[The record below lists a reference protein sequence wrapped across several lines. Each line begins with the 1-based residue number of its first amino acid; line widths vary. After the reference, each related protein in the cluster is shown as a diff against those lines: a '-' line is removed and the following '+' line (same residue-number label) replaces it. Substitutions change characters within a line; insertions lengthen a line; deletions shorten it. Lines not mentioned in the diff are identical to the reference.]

1 MFITFFFLKVFCMA
15 TLSSILKTTE
25 PKKLSNYVCNIN
37 LKYPIKIVVMKTVH
51 VLFCF
56 VFETKV

>member
-1 MFITFFFLKVFCMA
+1 MFITFFFCME